1 MHCCSAQTLLNNPYS
16 KYTASD
22 ALQTK
27 NCKIPYASCSNY
39 KRCGRIHTVES
50 AIFLQLSAVLAVAAG
65 ISIFMRL
72 LKQPLVVG
80 YILTGVLVGPA
91 ALDLIHNHEAFDS
104 FSEIGI
110 MLLLFIVGLGL
121 NIGVI
126 RATGKPV
133 AVVFAINIAIM
144 VALGFGAA
152 EILGMSVTEGLI
164 AGLGLLFSSTI
175 VIVKSLV
182 DKREQHRLYG
192 QIAVGV
198 ILLEDVLATFALL
211 FVATANSG
219 GASMVNIGTL
229 VLKGGGLALLLV
241 LVGGYILPKVTRF
254 FARSQEMLF
263 GFALAWAFGIASL
276 FHLAGFSAEVGALMA
291 GVSLASLAYASEIST
306 RLKPLRDF
314 FLLLFFVTLGE
325 KLNLANIQAAL
336 VPALVF
342 STIAIMVKPVSVQ
355 IGMGLLRFTKQT
367 GFKTAIHL
375 SNISEF
381 SVILAV
387 LAHKNGLI
395 DTKLIDI
402 LTLTTLI
409 TIAVSTYLMH
419 YDDALFK
426 RFARFLSI
434 FERNDIRPDAGKA
447 PAYKLFLFGYHKG
460 GHEFINTFR
469 DMHKKY
475 IVVDY
480 DPEVIETLERQHIKH
495 VYGDATDYELLEEL
509 GVGKAEIIV
518 SILPGQT
525 TNRELLKYYLQ
536 HNPDGI
542 FICHATSYDN
552 AAELYEHGASYV
564 LLPHFIGTEKMSA
577 FIRQHG
583 NDKAAFEAYRK
594 KHIITLGQAAMA

>member
-1 MHCCSAQTLLNNPYS
+1 M
-16 KYTASD
+16 
-22 ALQTK
+22 
-27 NCKIPYASCSNY
+27 
-39 KRCGRIHTVES
+39 ES
-50 AIFLQLSAVLAVAAG
+50 SIFLQLSAVLAVAAG
-65 ISIFMRL
+65 VSIVMRL
-72 LKQPLVVG
+72 LRQPLVVG

-91 ALDLIHNHEAFDS
+91 ALNLIHNHEAFDS

-126 RATGKPV
+126 KATGKPV
-133 AVVFAINIAIM
+133 ALVFLLNALVM
-144 VALGFGAA
+144 VLFGFCAA
-152 EILGMSVTEGLI
+152 ELMHLTTAEAII
-164 AGLGLLFSSTI
+164 AGLGLFFSSTI

-182 DKREQHRLYG
+182 DKRAQHRLYG
-192 QIAVGV
+192 QIAIGV
-198 ILLEDVLATFALL
+198 ILLDDVLATFALL
-211 FVATANSG
+211 FVATAKTG
-219 GASMVNIGTL
+219 GTSLGEVGILLA
-229 VLKGGGLALLLV
+229 KGGGLALLLIA
-241 LVGGYILPKVTRF
+241 VGGYIMPHVARF

-263 GFALAWAFGIASL
+263 GFALAWAFGVASL
-276 FHLAGFSAEVGALMA
+276 FHLAGFSAEVGALLA

-325 KLNLANIQAAL
+325 KLNLSNIQNAL

-342 STIAIMVKPVSVQ
+342 SAIAITIKPLSTQ
-355 IGMGLLRFTKQT
+355 IGMGILRYTKQT
-367 GFKTAIHL
+367 GFKAAIHL

-387 LAHKNGLI
+387 LAHKNGI
-395 DTKLIDI
+395 VSSELIDI
-402 LTLTTLI
+402 MTLTALI

-419 YDDALFK
+419 YDDALYK
-426 RFARFLSI
+426 RFQHFLGI
-434 FERNDIRPDAGKA
+434 FERRDIRPDAAKA

-469 DMHKKY
+469 DMRKKY

-480 DPEVIETLERQHIKH
+480 DPEVIETLERQHISH

-509 GVGKAEIIV
+509 GVGKAEMVV
-518 SILPGQT
+518 SILPGHT
-525 TNRELLKYYLQ
+525 TNRELLKYYLK

-542 FICHATSYDN
+542 FICHATGYDN

-564 LLPHFIGTEKMSA
+564 ILPHFIGSEKMNA
-577 FIRQHG
+577 FIRAHG
-583 NDKAAFEAYRK
+583 NDKVAFETYRK
-594 KHIITLGQAAMA
+594 RHIITLGKAAII

>member
-1 MHCCSAQTLLNNPYS
+1 M
-16 KYTASD
+16 
-22 ALQTK
+22 
-27 NCKIPYASCSNY
+27 
-39 KRCGRIHTVES
+39 ES
-50 AIFLQLSAVLAVAAG
+50 SIFLQLSAVLAVAAG
-65 ISIFMRL
+65 VSIVMRL
-72 LKQPLVVG
+72 LRQPLVVG

-91 ALDLIHNHEAFDS
+91 ALNLIHNHEAFDS

-126 RATGKPV
+126 KATGKPV
-133 AVVFAINIAIM
+133 ALVFLLNALVM
-144 VALGFGAA
+144 VLFGFCAA
-152 EILGMSVTEGLI
+152 ELMHLTTAEAII
-164 AGLGLLFSSTI
+164 AGLGLFFSSTI

-182 DKREQHRLYG
+182 DKRAQHRLYG
-192 QIAVGV
+192 QIAIGV
-198 ILLEDVLATFALL
+198 ILLDDVLATFALL
-211 FVATANSG
+211 FVATAKTG
-219 GASMVNIGTL
+219 GTSLGEVGILLA
-229 VLKGGGLALLLV
+229 KGGGLALLLIA
-241 LVGGYILPKVTRF
+241 VGGYIMPHVARF

-263 GFALAWAFGIASL
+263 GFALAWAFGVASL
-276 FHLAGFSAEVGALMA
+276 FHLAGFSTEVGALLA

-325 KLNLANIQAAL
+325 KLNLSNIQNAL

-342 STIAIMVKPVSVQ
+342 SAIAITIKPLSTQ
-355 IGMGLLRFTKQT
+355 IGMGILRYTKQT
-367 GFKTAIHL
+367 GFKAAIHL

-387 LAHKNGLI
+387 LAHKNGI
-395 DTKLIDI
+395 VSSELIDI
-402 LTLTTLI
+402 MTLTALI

-419 YDDALFK
+419 YDDALYK
-426 RFARFLSI
+426 RFQRFLGI
-434 FERNDIRPDAGKA
+434 FERRDIRPDAAKA

-469 DMHKKY
+469 DMRKKY

-480 DPEVIETLERQHIKH
+480 DPEVIETLERQHISH

-509 GVGKAEIIV
+509 GVSKAEMVV
-518 SILPGQT
+518 SILPGHT
-525 TNRELLKYYLQ
+525 TNRELLKYYLK

-542 FICHATSYDN
+542 FICHATGYDN

-564 LLPHFIGTEKMSA
+564 ILPHFIGSEKMNA
-577 FIRQHG
+577 FIRAHG
-583 NDKAAFEAYRK
+583 NDKVAFETYRK
-594 KHIITLGQAAMA
+594 RHIITLGKAAII